1 MNRIKLNIKSPWPVL
16 ISLCMAVM
24 FVSVIALA
32 DHDDDNY
39 EKQKAAI
46 DRANDGIVGYTHDG
60 LPVYESEIP
69 DGELLGQ
76 AIGLRQLEIVIKGIS
91 KISTD
96 FVNNNSVKITLKE
109 SKEEFIIIFSGCELS
124 EIDNFQFQTRGDG
137 KLNVG
142 DFAFVRRNPFK
153 YFDNPNLELSREQVE
168 SKLKD
173 WDFDERTCVI
183 AGLQE
188 NIEIPIALEDV
199 RG

>member
-1 MNRIKLNIKSPWPVL
+1 MLRRAKRRGVGKGRYVEVNQLWR
-16 ISLCMAVM
+16 
-24 FVSVIALA
+24 
-32 DHDDDNY
+32 
-39 EKQKAAI
+39 Q
-46 DRANDGIVGYTHDG
+46 DRVA
-60 LPVYESEIP
+60 
-69 DGELLGQ
+69 
-76 AIGLRQLEIVIKGIS
+76 
-91 KISTD
+91 
-96 FVNNNSVKITLKE
+96 
-109 SKEEFIIIFSGCELS
+109 
-124 EIDNFQFQTRGDG
+124 RGDLMVTKCDG